1 MSALTSRAT
10 RVDPVDAAIAAAVV
24 GLTLATAYI
33 HSTLGGLLFTLNAIG
48 YAMLAV
54 AQVAPL
60 GPLAKY
66 RWVARLALIGF
77 AASTI
82 GGWVVMG
89 ARYMTAYVANGI
101 EVAII
106 VLVVVQVFRVDGGPR
121 GIAGKA
127 IEAVGDVMRVAGIRR
142 APATVAT
149 AVPAAAR
156 V

>member
-10 RVDPVDAAIAAAVV
+10 RVDPVDAAIATAVV

-48 YAMLAV
+48 YATLAV
-54 AQVAPL
+54 AQVVPL
-60 GPLAKY
+60 GPLAKH

-77 AASTI
+77 SAATI

-101 EVAII
+101 EVAIL
-106 VLVVVQVFRVDGGPR
+106 VLVVVEVFRVDGGPR
-121 GIAGKA
+121 GIVAKA
-127 IEAVGDVMRVAGIRR
+127 IETVRDVARTTGIRR
-142 APATVAT
+142 APAPAATSVA
-149 AVPAAAR
+149 AAAR